1 MNKNFQTVMT
11 SQAFTTKKK
20 KQKITGLSKI
30 AATKLSFKSPNCSKK
45 FLKKS
50 DWHRNVDWNVAC
62 GEGLMDV
69 IETWQGVDCNMT
81 GGCWTDNRWN
91 STKSADEWLT
101 IFFFKYGDG
110 FDI

>member
-20 KQKITGLSKI
+20 KQKRAGLSKI

-50 DWHRNVDWNVAC
+50 DWHRNVNGMWYV
-62 GEGLMDV
+62 GSESM
-69 IETWQGVDCNMT
+69 VDGCNWDMT
-81 GGCWTDNRWN
+81 RCWL
-91 STKSADEWLT
+91 EC
-101 IFFFKYGDG
+101 
-110 FDI
+110 DI